1 MSRIAS
7 YLEQTLLKDER
18 ILLQT
23 KIALRRYIGS
33 FVLGGASFVFGI
45 AAIADGARFGWLFV
59 GLTPLLIVPPILRYL
74 TSELALTN
82 RRVVAKCGFITLRT
96 QEIRLEKIESV
107 SVHQDISGRLLN
119 YGSVIITGTGGS
131 HDTMPDIP
139 DPVVFRTRFAEAL
152 DGLAA
157 PAPAAPTSVPAR
169 SPQ

>member
-1 MSRIAS
+1 MGS
-7 YLEQTLLKDER
+7 YLDQTLLKDER

-45 AAIADGARFGWLFV
+45 STIADGARFGWLFV

-82 RRVVAKCGFITLRT
+82 RRVVAKYGFITLRT

-131 HDTMPDIP
+131 RDTMPDIP

>member
-1 MSRIAS
+1 MALCWPRPAS
-7 YLEQTLLKDER
+7 HCS
-18 ILLQT
+18 
-23 KIALRRYIGS
+23 A
-33 FVLGGASFVFGI
+33 
-45 AAIADGARFGWLFV
+45 
-59 GLTPLLIVPPILRYL
+59 ILRYL

-82 RRVVAKCGFITLRT
+82 RRVVAKYGFVTLRT

-152 DGLAA
+152 DGLASGTGDSS
-157 PAPAAPTSVPAR
+157 AAVTTKSSAV
-169 SPQ
+169 

>member
-1 MSRIAS
+1 MAS
-7 YLEQTLLKDER
+7 YLDQTLLKDER

-59 GLTPLLIVPPILRYL
+59 GLAPLLIVPPILRYF

-82 RRVVAKCGFITLRT
+82 RRVVAKYGFITLRT